1 VRSANIRSVDG
12 DLIYL
17 DFNATTPVDP
27 AVLAAML
34 SYFTDQPG
42 NAASAHAFGRRAA
55 AGVAEARGQLADA
68 IGAGL
73 GSIVFTSGATE
84 SDNLALRGAWA
95 GRGPEARSR
104 VITVATEHKAILET
118 AIQLAE
124 AGADL
129 VVLATDR
136 NGRFDLGELREALRV
151 PTVLVSVMA
160 ANNETGLLSPLREV
174 ADLAHEAG
182 ALVHTDAAQV
192 LGKTSFDVRE
202 TGVDLASLS
211 AHKAYGP
218 KGVGA
223 LFVAPGTELVAQLR
237 GGGQEQDLRSGTLN
251 VPGIVGFGAAA
262 ALAAER
268 RDEDI
273 AREAALRD
281 QLWKELSNA
290 IPGIIRNGPA
300 SGVLPNTLNVRLPD
314 GDAED
319 LLLAS
324 PRLGAATGS
333 ACTAGSPE
341 PSHVLLAMDLSYEQ
355 ARASIRFSLGRTT
368 TEADIKGAVAEL
380 VAGIGRLS

>member
-1 VRSANIRSVDG
+1 MRSANSRSVDG

-27 AVLAAML
+27 AVLEAML
-34 SYFTDQPG
+34 SYFTDRPG
-42 NAASAHAFGRRAA
+42 NAASTHAFGRTAA

-68 IGAGL
+68 IGAGI
-73 GSIVFTSGATE
+73 GNIVFTSGATE
-84 SDNLALRGAWA
+84 SDNLALRGVWA
-95 GRGPEARSR
+95 GRVSGSRSR

-118 AIQLAE
+118 AIQLRE
-124 AGADL
+124 AGADV
-129 VVLATDR
+129 VVLDTDQ
-136 NGRFDLGELREALRV
+136 NGRFDLEELREALRV
-151 PTVLVSVMA
+151 PTVLVSIMA

-192 LGKTSFDVRE
+192 LGKARFDVRE
-202 TGVDLASLS
+202 TAVDLASLS

-223 LFVAPGTELVAQLR
+223 LFVAPGTELVPQLR

-262 ALAAER
+262 ALAVER
-268 RDEDI
+268 RDDDV
-273 AREAALRD
+273 RRQVALRD
-281 QLWKELSNA
+281 QLWKDLSDS
-290 IPGIIRNGPA
+290 IPGIVRNGPA
-300 SGVLPNTLNVRLPD
+300 SDVLPNTLNVRLPD

-324 PRLGAATGS
+324 PLLGAATGS

-341 PSHVLLAMDLSYEQ
+341 PSHVLLAMHLSYEQ

-368 TEADIKGAVAEL
+368 TKADIRGAVAEL

>member
-1 VRSANIRSVDG
+1 VKSANIRSVDG

-68 IGAGL
+68 IGAGP

-118 AIQLAE
+118 AIQLAD

-129 VVLATDR
+129 VILATDR
-136 NGRFDLGELREALRV
+136 NGRFDLEELREALRV

-174 ADLAHEAG
+174 ADLVHEAG

-223 LFVAPGTELVAQLR
+223 LFVAPGTELIAQLR

>member
-1 VRSANIRSVDG
+1 VKSANIRSVDG

-68 IGAGL
+68 IGAGP

-118 AIQLAE
+118 AIQLAD

-129 VVLATDR
+129 VILAT
-136 NGRFDLGELREALRV
+136 
-151 PTVLVSVMA
+151 
-160 ANNETGLLSPLREV
+160 NETGLLSPLREV
-174 ADLAHEAG
+174 ADLVHEAG

-223 LFVAPGTELVAQLR
+223 LFVAPGTELIAQLR